1 MLARFFIDRP
11 VLSVVISIVIVLA
24 GLAAGFTLP
33 IDQYPQISPPTVEV
47 ACVYPGA
54 SATVVQDTVAVP
66 LEQEINGVE
75 KMLYMSSQCTND
87 GGYRLSITFELG
99 TDLDIAQVLVQ
110 NRVALALPRL
120 PEEVKT
126 TGVSTR
132 KKSASILLCVNLV
145 SDIDPET
152 QRPYYDQ
159 LYLSNFATLQIRD
172 QLVRIP
178 GVGDV
183 SYFGQQEY
191 SMRLW
196 LDPEQMAS
204 RGITTADVTRALRE
218 QNVQVA
224 AGRLGQPPIPQ
235 GQQFQYSL
243 STQGRLRQPAEFEQI
258 VVKTG
263 TSGQLTLLKDI
274 ARVELGARNFD
285 TSCTLDGQPSVG
297 LGIYQLP
304 GANAL
309 QTADRIRE
317 RMRSLAAR
325 FPRGMRHEIVYD
337 TTPFITES
345 VREVFKT
352 LRDAIVLVAIVVL
365 FFLQDWR
372 AMILPMI
379 DVPVALIGTFGVMW
393 LLGFTLN
400 NLTLFGLVLAIGI
413 VVDDAIVVLENIERW
428 LAQGLSPRDATI
440 KAMEEITGTIIAIT
454 LVLSS
459 VFLPSAMLGGVS
471 GQFYRQ
477 FALTI
482 SAAMIISAINA
493 MTMTPS
499 RAVGIFESS
508 HGGHGEKEAL
518 PWWGYGLLLAW
529 GLASWVGPLVPGLTP
544 VPPSEGERATAA
556 VATGGT
562 AGLWVFRLLCLLFGL
577 WLGQLVARPVNAL
590 LARLFQGFN
599 RLFDWGTGLFGA
611 LVGRLLRLSV
621 LVLLMYGGLL
631 FLTWVGL
638 SRTPVGFVPEQDKG
652 YLVVDVRLPDS
663 ASFERT
669 VATVRRVDELL
680 RQTPGVAHTL
690 GIPGQS
696 VVMSAVGSNYGSLFV
711 ILDEFEHRRDPGLHA
726 SQIAGRLRNRL
737 FEEILEAQL
746 SVFGAPA
753 IDGLGNAGGFKLLVE
768 DTGNIGLQALQATA
782 DDLAATGRSQPEIA
796 ALFNSFRANTPQLQ
810 IEVDRAKCKT
820 LGIPL
825 SDVFNTLQVNLGGY
839 YVNDFSEFGRSWQVN
854 LQADARFRVN
864 AEIFKRLRV
873 RNAAGAMV
881 PLATVVSVRDSS
893 GPVSISR
900 YNTFPA
906 AALNGVSP
914 PGVSS
919 GQVIA
924 AIDRVA
930 DRQLPVGTAFEW
942 TELTYLQLREGNA
955 ALFALVGAVV
965 LVFFLLAAQFE
976 SWTMPA
982 AILLVVPLCI
992 LSALAGLWIVHAEI
1006 NIFVQVGLIVLVGL
1020 AAKNAIFIVQ
1030 FAREEQLRGKS
1041 SHEAT
1046 IAASQTRLR
1055 PIVMTS
1061 FAFVLG
1067 VVPLMLAHGAGAE
1080 MRRTLGVAV
1089 FAGML
1094 GVTLF
1099 GVFLTPVFYHVISMI
1114 ERSWQPRRPVPSP
1127 SEPSSPTTSPAPSA
1141 GE

>member
-1 MLARFFIDRP
+1 MLARYFIDRP

-54 SATVVQDTVAVP
+54 SSTVVQDTVAVP

-145 SDIDPET
+145 SEIDPET
-152 QRPYYDQ
+152 QRPHYDQ

-183 SYFGQQEY
+183 SYFGQQDY

-204 RGITTADVTRALRE
+204 RGITTADVIRALRE

-235 GQQFQYSL
+235 GQQFQYTL
-243 STQGRLRQPAEFEQI
+243 STQGRLRLPGEFEQI

-263 TSGQLTLLKDI
+263 TAGKLTLLKDI
-274 ARVELGARNFD
+274 ARIELGSKNFD

-309 QTADRIRE
+309 QTADRVRD
-317 RMRSLAAR
+317 RMRALSAR
-325 FPRGMRHEIVYD
+325 FPRGMRYEIVYD
-337 TTPFITES
+337 TTPFINES

-428 LAQGLSPRDATI
+428 LAKGLSPREATI

-482 SAAMIISAINA
+482 SASMIISAINA

-518 PWWGYGLLLAW
+518 PWWGYGLLLSW
-529 GLASWVGPLVPGLTP
+529 GLASWGGGLLPGMTA
-544 VPPSEGERATAA
+544 VETRDQETATA
-556 VATGGT
+556 GT
-562 AGLWVFRLLCLLFGL
+562 VGLWAFRLACLVVGL
-577 WLGQLVARPVNAL
+577 GVGRVIARPVNAL
-590 LARLFQGFN
+590 LAKLFVGFN
-599 RLFDWGTGLFGA
+599 RLFDWGTELFGA

-638 SRTPVGFVPEQDKG
+638 TRTPVGFVPEQDKG

-663 ASFERT
+663 ASLERT
-669 VATVRRVDELL
+669 VATVRRVDELI

-696 VVMSAVGSNYGSLFV
+696 VVMSAVGSNYGSQFV
-711 ILDEFEHRRDPGLHA
+711 ILDEFEHRRDPSLQA
-726 SQIAGRLRNRL
+726 SQIAGRLRSRL
-737 FEEILEAQL
+737 FEEVLEAQV

-782 DDLAATGRSQPEIA
+782 DDLAATGRQQPEIA
-796 ALFNSFRANTPQLQ
+796 ALFNSFRANTPQLF

-825 SDVFNTLQVNLGGY
+825 SDVFNTLQVNLGGF

-881 PLATVVSVRDSS
+881 PLATVVTVRESS

-919 GQVIA
+919 GQVIS
-924 AIDRVA
+924 AIERLA

-942 TELTYLQLREGNA
+942 TELTYLQLQEGNA
-955 ALFALVGAVV
+955 AVFALVGAVV

-982 AILLVVPLCI
+982 AILLVVPMCL
-992 LSALAGLWIVHAEI
+992 LSALAGLWMAHAEI

-1046 IAASQTRLR
+1046 IAASKTRLR

-1099 GVFLTPVFYHVISMI
+1099 GVFLTPVFYHVISTL
-1114 ERSWQPRRPVPSP
+1114 EGWWHPRHPLSSP
-1127 SEPSSPTTSPAPSA
+1127 SEPSSPSISPAPSA

>member
-24 GLAAGFTLP
+24 GLAAGFILP
-33 IDQYPQISPPTVEV
+33 MDQYPQITPPTVEV
-47 ACVYPGA
+47 SCVYPGA
-54 SATVVQDTVAVP
+54 SAQVVQDTVAVP

-87 GGYRLSITFELG
+87 GGYRLTITFELG

-110 NRVALALPRL
+110 NRVGLALPRL

-126 TGVSTR
+126 TGVST
-132 KKSASILLCVNLV
+132 KKRSASMLLCVNLV
-145 SDIDPET
+145 SEIDPAT
-152 QRPYYDQ
+152 GQPFYDQ
-159 LYLSNFATLQIRD
+159 LYLSNFATLQVRD
-172 QLVRIP
+172 QLVRIS

-183 SYFGQQEY
+183 SYFGQQDY

-204 RGITTADVTRALRE
+204 RSITTGDVIRALRE

-224 AGRLGQPPIPQ
+224 AGRLGQPPIPE
-235 GQQFQYSL
+235 GQQFQYTL
-243 STQGRLRQPAEFEQI
+243 TTQGRLRRADEFEQI
-258 VVKTG
+258 VVK
-263 TSGQLTLLKDI
+263 SGSESQLTRLRDI
-274 ARVELGARNFD
+274 ARVELGAKNLD

-297 LGIYQLP
+297 LGIFQLP
-304 GANAL
+304 GSNAL
-309 QTADRIRE
+309 LTAERIRA
-317 RMRSLAAR
+317 RMQALSAR
-325 FPRGMRHEIVYD
+325 FPRGMTHKIVYD
-337 TTPFITES
+337 TTPFINES
-345 VREVFKT
+345 VKEVFKT

-379 DVPVALIGTFGVMW
+379 DVPVALVGTFGIMW

-428 LAQGLSPRDATI
+428 LAKGLSPREATI
-440 KAMEEITGTIIAIT
+440 KAMQEITGTIIAIT

-459 VFLPSAMLGGVS
+459 VFLPSAFLGGVS

-518 PWWGYGLLLAW
+518 PWWGYGLLIAW
-529 GLASWVGPLVPGLTP
+529 GLASWGSDFVPGLHSP
-544 VPPSEGERATAA
+544 VAEEKAA
-556 VATGGT
+556 ASVEVL
-562 AGLWVFRLLCLLFGL
+562 AGVWVFRLACLAVGL
-577 WLGQLVARPVNAL
+577 LAGRWLARPVNSL
-590 LARLFQGFN
+590 LAKLFQGFN
-599 RLFDWGTGLFGA
+599 RLFDWGTEVFGT

-621 LVLLMYGGLL
+621 LVLLVYAGLL
-631 FLTWVGL
+631 YLTGQGL

-652 YLVVDVRLPDS
+652 YLIVDVRLPDS
-663 ASFERT
+663 ASLERT
-669 VATVRRVDELL
+669 VATVKRVDDII
-680 RQTPGVAHTL
+680 RDTKGVIHTV

-696 VVMSAVGSNYGSLFV
+696 VVLNAVGSNFGSMFV
-711 ILDEFEHRRDPGLHA
+711 ILDEFEHRHDPQMHS
-726 SQIAGRLRNRL
+726 SQIAARLRQQL
-737 FEEILEAQL
+737 FDEILEAQV

-753 IDGLGNAGGFKLLVE
+753 ISGLGNAGGFKLMIE

-782 DDLAATGRSQPEIA
+782 DDFAASGRELPEIA
-796 ALFNSFRANTPQLQ
+796 ALGNSFRANTPQLTVD
-810 IEVDRAKCKT
+810 VDRAKCKT

-854 LQADARFRVN
+854 LQSDARFRVN

-873 RNAAGAMV
+873 RNAQGAMV
-881 PLATVVSVRDSS
+881 PLATVAEVRESS

-906 AALNGVSP
+906 AAINGVSP

-919 GQVIA
+919 GQVISA
-924 AIDRVA
+924 LERVA
-930 DRQLPVGTAFEW
+930 ARQLPEGTSYEW
-942 TELTYLQLREGNA
+942 TELTYLQLLEGSA
-955 ALFALVGAVV
+955 AIFALVGAVV

-982 AILLVVPLCI
+982 AILLVVPMCI
-992 LSALAGLWIVHAEI
+992 LSAIAGLLLAHAEI

-1030 FAREEQLRGKS
+1030 FAREEQLQGKS
-1041 SHEAT
+1041 SYEAT
-1046 IAASQTRLR
+1046 IEASKTRLR

-1061 FAFVLG
+1061 FAFILG
-1067 VVPLMLAHGAGAE
+1067 VVPLMLSRGAGAE
-1080 MRRTLGVAV
+1080 MRRTLGIAV

-1099 GVFLTPVFYHVISMI
+1099 GVFLTPVFYHVISSV
-1114 ERSWQPRRPVPSP
+1114 EAWWRSRHPAPAHEASTADSNPS
-1127 SEPSSPTTSPAPSA
+1127 APSA
-1141 GE
+1141 GA